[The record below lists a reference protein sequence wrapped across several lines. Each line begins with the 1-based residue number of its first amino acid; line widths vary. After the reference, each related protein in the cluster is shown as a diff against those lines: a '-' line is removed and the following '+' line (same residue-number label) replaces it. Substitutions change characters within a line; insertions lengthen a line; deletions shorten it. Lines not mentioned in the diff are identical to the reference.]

1 MKSTTLGHIHRGTNI
16 TPCEFALSSD
26 MAVGEDGRGVG
37 GEGGGGEGGR
47 LGSGGDGG
55 GDGGSG
61 KGGGE
66 GGEGDGGGGVGGGG
80 GGEHAGHCKS
90 SAAKA
95 ALRDQAQL
103 MMSLFSSSKDDA
115 PCVSREKGMMR

>member
-1 MKSTTLGHIHRGTNI
+1 MKSTLGHTHRGTNI
-16 TPCEFALSSD
+16 TTWEFALFSD

-66 GGEGDGGGGVGGGG
+66 GGEGEGGGDEGGNEGS
-80 GGEHAGHCKS
+80 GEHAGHCENS
-90 SAAKA
+90 TAKA